1 MARNKYPELTVEKI
15 LDVAQKLFLEQGYE
29 QTTIQDIVDNLGG
42 MTKGAVYH
50 HFKSK
55 EEIINALADKMFLE
69 NNPFSIVKS
78 RSDLNGLQKIQLAIM
93 LNQDESDK
101 TELSKQAIPLLKNPR
116 ILAGMIESQKK
127 YFTPA
132 LRELIEEGKNDGS
145 IKTEYAKE
153 ISEIIPLLE
162 IWLMPSVFPAN
173 EEEFHHKFV
182 FIKKICEFVGVPIFN
197 EQISNMIDDWYEKT
211 EK

>member
-1 MARNKYPELTVEKI
+1 MAQRKDKSQAMREKI
-15 LDVAQKLFLEQGYE
+15 LNTATQLFIQKGSEK
-29 QTTIQDIVDNLGG
+29 TSMQDIAQTAGIS
-42 MTKGAVYH
+42 KGAIYH

-69 NNPFSIVKS
+69 NNPFSIVKN
-78 RSDLNGLQKIQLAIM
+78 RNDLNGLQKIQLAIM
-93 LNQDESDK
+93 LNQDGSDK
-101 TELSKQAIPLLKNPR
+101 TELSKQAVPLLKNPR